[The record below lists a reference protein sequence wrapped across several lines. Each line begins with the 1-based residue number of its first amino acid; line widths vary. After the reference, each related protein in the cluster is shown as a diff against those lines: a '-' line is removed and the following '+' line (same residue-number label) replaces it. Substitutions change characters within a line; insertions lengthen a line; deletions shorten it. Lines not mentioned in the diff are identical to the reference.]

1 MKRNNTFEKLKLS
14 KIAISILSKDKLNTI
29 LGGEGLTNTC
39 NVNTKHMPSS
49 PVICK

>member
-1 MKRNNTFEKLKLS
+1 MKKINTNGRLSLKKSTL
-14 KIAISILSKDKLNTI
+14 SILDKLQLNTI
-29 LGGEGLTNTC
+29 IGGEGLTNTC